1 MSRCHALQSRRSIM
15 SQPILVIDDDPS
27 IRETVA
33 EVLADEG
40 YDVRTVTNGAEGLS
54 AIERELPALVL
65 LDMRMPVLDG
75 WGFARTLD
83 ERGIRVPI
91 VVMTAAQEARQWA
104 REIGAGWSLAK
115 PFDLLE
121 LLETIERIL

>member
-1 MSRCHALQSRRSIM
+1 M

-75 WGFARTLD
+75 WGFARKLD

-104 REIGAGWSLAK
+104 NEIGAGWSLAK

-121 LLETIERIL
+121 LLETIERILQGGS